1 VLDPRFK
8 SKMDRDEIW
17 ERVRASA
24 VALASNTEAVEK
36 VFEFDNAFSIY
47 IFFLLCCSY
56 TVHFFSSCQSQER
69 QRRREWRKRGGLRKF
84 IVANC
89 DEC

>member
-1 VLDPRFK
+1 LSFTFSCKFVWFVYFKLKNDDIQAFLEEATVLDPRFK

-36 VFEFDNAFSIY
+36 VSEFDGAFNI
-47 IFFLLCCSY
+47 
-56 TVHFFSSCQSQER
+56 
-69 QRRREWRKRGGLRKF
+69 
-84 IVANC
+84 
-89 DEC
+89 